1 VPFCG
6 NFLFAAIQALT
17 RQFHFFATHSRRRQ
31 FYGFIDF
38 DVAGTTAEIAGQ
50 RFLDLITRRLWFLIH
65 QFLCRQE
72 KAGRAIAALRRAEI
86 GEGILQRMKRPARG
100 HAFDR
105 CDLTVFGIQTQKQT
119 RQNRTPVDQDGARAA
134 LSQLTSV
141 LGARQRKVF
150 AQDFKQRLVRR
161 KGHFGHFTVECE
173 RDVLFLFHLLAP
185 LRLEGDHNFRGV
197 SPTVREGSEIKVG
210 EAFAVAADVRN
221 PEEVEQALAA
231 TVERFGRI
239 DIVVNGAAGNFLCA
253 AEELSPNGF
262 GTVVDIDLKGTFN
275 VCRAAF
281 AELKKNQGQILN
293 ISATLHYLGTPMQIH
308 VSAAKAGVDALTKN
322 LAVEWGRYGI
332 RVNAIAPGPIG
343 DTEGMKR
350 LVPEPIKEKLKQ
362 RIPLGRFGL
371 IEDIENAAVFLCSN
385 AASYI
390 NGAVIVVDGGHW
402 LASNSLL

>member
-1 VPFCG
+1 MASV
-6 NFLFAAIQALT
+6 FLDNILKGHVAFVTGGGTGITGGVARAL
-17 RQFHFFATHSRRRQ
+17 AEAGANVALVSRRMEHLEP
-31 FYGFIDF
+31 
-38 DVAGTTAEIAGQ
+38 AAN
-50 RFLDLITRRLWFLIH
+50 
-65 QFLCRQE
+65 
-72 KAGRAIAALRRAEI
+72 AINEVRS
-86 GEGILQRMKRPARG
+86 RP
-100 HAFDR
+100 
-105 CDLTVFGIQTQKQT
+105 
-119 RQNRTPVDQDGARAA
+119 
-134 LSQLTSV
+134 
-141 LGARQRKVF
+141 
-150 AQDFKQRLVRR
+150 
-161 KGHFGHFTVECE
+161 
-173 RDVLFLFHLLAP
+173 
-185 LRLEGDHNFRGV
+185 RGV
-197 SPTVREGSEIKVG
+197 SPTVRQGSEINVG

-221 PEEVEQALAA
+221 PEEVEQALSA

-239 DIVVNGAAGNFLCA
+239 DIVVNGAAGNFLCN

-281 AELKKNQGQILN
+281 AELKKNRGQILN

-350 LVPEPIKEKLKQ
+350 LVPEPIKQKLKQ

-371 IEDIENAAVFLCSN
+371 IEDIENAAVFLCSD

-402 LASNSLL
+402 LASNGLR